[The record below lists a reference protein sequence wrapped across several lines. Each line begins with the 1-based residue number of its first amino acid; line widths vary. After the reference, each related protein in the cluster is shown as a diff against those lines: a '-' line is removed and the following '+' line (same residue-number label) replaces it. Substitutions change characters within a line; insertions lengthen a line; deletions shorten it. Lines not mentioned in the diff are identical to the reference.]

1 MVLLGAKD
9 GNIREHLNKSLGN
22 KYTNQDIQN
31 EILEIIADHVLPE
44 KI

>member
-31 EILEIIADHVLPE
+31 EILEIIADH
-44 KI
+44 KKKKRI